1 MSTFVNSVSYNA
13 YADNA
18 MGNDSKLMK
27 GEQRVMTAAMTIMA
41 DYVSHYDG
49 GCATLQSII
58 TSGE

>member
-1 MSTFVNSVSYNA
+1 MSYSNEQNNA

-41 DYVSHYDG
+41 DY
-49 GCATLQSII
+49 
-58 TSGE
+58 